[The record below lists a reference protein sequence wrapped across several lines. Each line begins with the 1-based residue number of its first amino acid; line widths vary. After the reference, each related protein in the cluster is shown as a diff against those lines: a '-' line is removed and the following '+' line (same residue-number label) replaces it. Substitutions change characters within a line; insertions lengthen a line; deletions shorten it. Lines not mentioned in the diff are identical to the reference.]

1 MLDLDK
7 NTIIG
12 FILIAAILIGFGI
25 YNAPTEAEKLAQQ
38 RALDSLAQIEKNK
51 NTSQQNTKAQPA
63 IIDTSASDSLI
74 NDSIALT
81 QNIQK
86 YGSLAPFAQGEKNYY
101 TIENDY
107 LVAKFTNK
115 GARIVSV
122 LLKKYKTWDKKELY
136 LLDEDSSR
144 FNLQLNIENKL
155 VNTED
160 LFFTTEIKNKQLS
173 INSTDSAAI
182 TFKLPINPDK
192 YLAVTYSLKGDQYVI
207 TTQVNFVGLENVLT
221 KNTITLNYEVNLPS
235 HEKNLTGERAA
246 TTIYYNTKS
255 EGVDY
260 LSETSDDKEILA
272 KNDIQWFSFKSQF
285 FTSSVILD
293 NVPVTE
299 AVFQT
304 QTSASTKYVKK
315 TTVQLQFS
323 LPNKSINNISWR
335 YYFGPNHYNTLKK
348 FNIDLEKQVP
358 LGWGIFG
365 WVNRFIVI
373 PVFNFFGGF
382 GWNYGL
388 VILCLT
394 LVFKIILS
402 PLTYK
407 AYLSAAKMR
416 VLKPELDEINKRYE
430 NGDPLKKQQEIM
442 TLYRTAGVN
451 PMGGCLPMLLQLPI
465 LIALFRFFPAS
476 IELRQQ
482 SFLWADDLSSYDSIL
497 QLGFNIPFYGDHVSL
512 FALLMTIST
521 AIYTYTNNQITP
533 SDPNMAAMKW
543 MMYLMPIIFLGVM
556 NSSSSGLSYYYFIA
570 NLITI
575 GQQYAMRKLVDENA
589 IIAKIQ
595 ENKKK
600 PVTKSK
606 FQQRLEEMAKQRGIQ
621 LPNEPKKK

>member
-1 MLDLDK
+1 
-7 NTIIG
+7 
-12 FILIAAILIGFGI
+12 
-25 YNAPTEAEKLAQQ
+25 
-38 RALDSLAQIEKNK
+38 
-51 NTSQQNTKAQPA
+51 
-63 IIDTSASDSLI
+63 
-74 NDSIALT
+74 
-81 QNIQK
+81 
-86 YGSLAPFAQGEKNYY
+86 
-101 TIENDY
+101 
-107 LVAKFTNK
+107 
-115 GARIVSV
+115 
-122 LLKKYKTWDKKELY
+122 
-136 LLDEDSSR
+136 
-144 FNLQLNIENKL
+144 
-155 VNTED
+155 
-160 LFFTTEIKNKQLS
+160 
-173 INSTDSAAI
+173 
-182 TFKLPINPDK
+182 
-192 YLAVTYSLKGDQYVI
+192 
-207 TTQVNFVGLENVLT
+207 
-221 KNTITLNYEVNLPS
+221 
-235 HEKNLTGERAA
+235 
-246 TTIYYNTKS
+246 
-255 EGVDY
+255 
-260 LSETSDDKEILA
+260 
-272 KNDIQWFSFKSQF
+272 
-285 FTSSVILD
+285 
-293 NVPVTE
+293 
-299 AVFQT
+299 
-304 QTSASTKYVKK
+304 
-315 TTVQLQFS
+315 
-323 LPNKSINNISWR
+323 
-335 YYFGPNHYNTLKK
+335 
-348 FNIDLEKQVP
+348 
-358 LGWGIFG
+358 
-365 WVNRFIVI
+365 
-373 PVFNFFGGF
+373 
-382 GWNYGL
+382 
-388 VILCLT
+388 
-394 LVFKIILS
+394 
-402 PLTYK
+402 
-407 AYLSAAKMR
+407 MR